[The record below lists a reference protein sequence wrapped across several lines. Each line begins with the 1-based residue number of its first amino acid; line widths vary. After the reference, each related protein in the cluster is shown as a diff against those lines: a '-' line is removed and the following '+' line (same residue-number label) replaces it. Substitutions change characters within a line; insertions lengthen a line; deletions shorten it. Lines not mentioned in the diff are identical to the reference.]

1 MRTVGTARRKAA
13 VIGAGAV
20 GSMAAWQLA
29 ERGLDVHAFD
39 RWGVPHHRGASG
51 GQSRRF
57 AVISMGDPDLPPL
70 VLRAERLWR
79 RLEEA
84 TGRHL
89 LEQTGGL
96 ILGPADRTSVRQAV
110 ASCEKWGLAHRV
122 FDAEDL
128 RQRFPQHAVD
138 DEDIAVHD
146 SATGFLRPEPA
157 ILAAIEQA
165 TTLGATVHHDT
176 EILDIDVRPD
186 TVELTYRGT
195 GGSARSET
203 FDVVVLAPGAWA
215 ATLLPDGL
223 REAIGVAGLTA
234 RRLAQTWFVPDDPS
248 LYSAER
254 FPVFERAGL
263 PDGASVYG
271 FPSLDGAT
279 VKIGVKTRPHPEVAD
294 PARPD
299 PHLTAEH
306 MAEVREVVE
315 RWLPRLNPR
324 PVQTSVHVESYTGDG
339 RPVVGLLPGAAHVAV
354 AVGFSGGGFKYAP
367 AVGEAL
373 GDLLADGV
381 TEANIRQFAPG
392 RSATV

>member
-1 MRTVGTARRKAA
+1 MRLVGTARRRAA
-13 VIGAGAV
+13 VIGTGAV

-29 ERGLDVHAFD
+29 ERGLEVHAFD

-57 AVISMGDPDLPPL
+57 AVISMADPDLPPL
-70 VLRAERLWR
+70 VLRAELLWR
-79 RLEEA
+79 RLEGT
-84 TGRHL
+84 TGRRL

-96 ILGPADRTSVRQAV
+96 ILGPAGSTSVRQAV
-110 ASCEKWGLAHRV
+110 TSCENWGLAHRIL
-122 FDAEDL
+122 DAQDL

-146 SATGFLRPEPA
+146 PATGFLRPELA
-157 ILAAIEQA
+157 ILAAIEQCA
-165 TTLGATVHHDT
+165 TLGATVHHDT
-176 EILDIDVRPD
+176 EILDIDVRSE
-186 TVELTYRGT
+186 TVGLTYRN
-195 GGSARSET
+195 SADRPHSET
-203 FDVVVLAPGAWA
+203 FDAVVLSPGAWA
-215 ATLLPDGL
+215 ATLLPDEL

-234 RRLAQTWFVPDDPS
+234 RRLAQTWFIPDDPS

-254 FPVFERAGL
+254 FPVFERVAM
-263 PDGASVYG
+263 PDGVSIFG
-271 FPSLDGAT
+271 FPSQDGAT
-279 VKIGVKTRPHPEVAD
+279 VKIGVKIRPHPEVAD

-299 PHLTAEH
+299 PHLTADH
-306 MAEVREVVE
+306 LMEVRDVVA

-339 RPVVGLLPGAAHVAV
+339 RPVVGLLPDAAHVAV

-373 GDLLADGV
+373 GDLLVEGV
-381 TEANIRQFAPG
+381 TEAGIRQFAPG
-392 RSATV
+392 RSATL

>member
-1 MRTVGTARRKAA
+1 MRLAGAARRRVA

-29 ERGLDVHAFD
+29 ERGLEVHAFD

-57 AVISMGDPDLPPL
+57 AVISMADPDLPPL

-84 TGRHL
+84 TGRRL

-96 ILGPADRTSVRQAV
+96 ILGPAGSTSVRQAV
-110 ASCEKWGLAHRV
+110 AGCENWGLAHRIL
-122 FDAEDL
+122 DAQDL
-128 RQRFPQHAVD
+128 RRRFPQHAVD
-138 DEDIAVHD
+138 DGDIAVHD
-146 SATGFLRPEPA
+146 PATGFLRPEPA
-157 ILAAIEQA
+157 ILAAIEQGV
-165 TTLGATVHHDT
+165 TLGAAVHHDT
-176 EILDIDVRPD
+176 EVLDIDVRAG
-186 TVELTYRGT
+186 TVGVTYRS
-195 GGSARSET
+195 SADRPHSET
-203 FDVVVLAPGAWA
+203 FDAVVLAPGAWA

-223 REAIGVAGLTA
+223 REAIGVGGLTA

-248 LYSAER
+248 LFGAER
-254 FPVFERAGL
+254 FPVFERVAMPG
-263 PDGASVYG
+263 GASIYG

-279 VKIGVKTRPHPEVAD
+279 VKIGVKSRPHPEVAD

-299 PHLTAEH
+299 PHLTADH
-306 MAEVREVVE
+306 MAEIRDIVAR
-315 RWLPRLNPR
+315 RLPRLNPR
-324 PVQTSVHVESYTGDG
+324 PVQTSVHVESYTEDG

-373 GDLLADGV
+373 ADLLVDGV
-381 TEANIRQFAPG
+381 TEAGIRQFAPG

>member
-1 MRTVGTARRKAA
+1 MRLAGTARRRAA
-13 VIGAGAV
+13 VIGTGAA

-29 ERGLDVHAFD
+29 ERGLEVHAFD

-70 VLRAERLWR
+70 VLRAEQLWR

-84 TGRHL
+84 TGRRL
-89 LEQTGGL
+89 LQQTGGL
-96 ILGPADRTSVRQAV
+96 ILGPAGSTSVRKAV
-110 ASCEKWGLAHRV
+110 TSCENWGLVHRV
-122 FDAEDL
+122 LDAQDL
-128 RQRFPQHAVD
+128 RQAFPQHAVE

-146 SATGFLRPEPA
+146 PATGFLRPEPA

-165 TTLGATVHHDT
+165 TTLGATVRHDT
-176 EILDIDVRPD
+176 EVLDIDVRSE
-186 TVELTYRGT
+186 TVGLTCRSG
-195 GGSARSET
+195 ADRPHSET
-203 FDVVVLAPGAWA
+203 FDAVVIAPGAWA

-234 RRLAQTWFVPDDPS
+234 RRLAQTWFVPDDLS
-248 LYSAER
+248 LYDAER
-254 FPVFERAGL
+254 FPVFERVAM
-263 PDGASVYG
+263 PDGASIYG

-279 VKIGVKTRPHPEVAD
+279 VKIGVKSRPHPEVAD

-299 PHLTAEH
+299 PHLTADH
-306 MAEVREVVE
+306 LAEIRDVVG
-315 RWLPRLNPR
+315 RWLPGLNPR
-324 PVQTSVHVESYTGDG
+324 PVQASVHVESYTADG

-367 AVGEAL
+367 AIGEAL
-373 GDLLADGV
+373 GDLLADGA
-381 TEANIRQFAPG
+381 TEAGIRQFAPG

>member
-1 MRTVGTARRKAA
+1 MRLAGTARRRAA

-29 ERGLDVHAFD
+29 ERGLEVHAFD

-57 AVISMGDPDLPPL
+57 AVISMADQDLPPL
-70 VLRAERLWR
+70 VLRAEQLWR
-79 RLEEA
+79 RLEET
-84 TGRHL
+84 TGRRL

-96 ILGPADRTSVRQAV
+96 ILGPTGSTPIRQAI
-110 ASCEKWGLAHRV
+110 ASCENWGLAHRIL
-122 FDAEDL
+122 DAQDL

-157 ILAAIEQA
+157 ILAAIEQSA
-165 TTLGATVHHDT
+165 TLGATVHHDT
-176 EILDIDVRPD
+176 EILDIDVRSD
-186 TVELTYRGT
+186 TVGLTYRR
-195 GGSARSET
+195 SADRPHSET
-203 FDVVVLAPGAWA
+203 FDAVVLAPGAWA

-248 LYSAER
+248 LYGAEG
-254 FPVFERAGL
+254 FPVFERVAMPG
-263 PDGASVYG
+263 GASIYG

-299 PHLTAEH
+299 PHLTADH
-306 MAEVREVVE
+306 MAEVRDVVA

-324 PVQTSVHVESYTGDG
+324 PVQTSVHVESYTKDG

-367 AVGEAL
+367 AIGEAL
-373 GDLLADGV
+373 GDLLVDGV
-381 TEANIRQFAPG
+381 TQASIRQFAPG